1 MEEGSPQLA
10 KIFKENAVCLHR
22 RLVVAKLKFI
32 EAFLTVAVPDICQCS
47 VYLTVPGYLHIR

>member
-1 MEEGSPQLA
+1 MEEGSIQLA

-22 RLVVAKLKFI
+22 RSVAKLKLI

-47 VYLTVPGYLHIR
+47 VYLQFLGIFP